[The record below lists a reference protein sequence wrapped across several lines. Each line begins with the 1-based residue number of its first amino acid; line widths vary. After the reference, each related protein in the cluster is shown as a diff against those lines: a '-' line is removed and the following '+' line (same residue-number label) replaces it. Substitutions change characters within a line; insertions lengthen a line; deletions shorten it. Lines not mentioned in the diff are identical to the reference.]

1 MRLPAATKVL
11 LIVILSIT
19 LKNFIILDR
28 ILLKHLILLSLL
40 TSFLAF
46 STLKP
51 LLVKPF
57 STTAVLRGSANRNAT
72 WRGIFGHVC
81 LPPKYLYPEY
91 HTWSHEILGIFGFNP
106 KMIVSLVC
114 LFISLKAGS
123 QKIKTQTCIFDNKF
137 SKDKPCC
144 NFCRWSRWWQC
155 FRSWPHLWLLTF
167 VLPRRPAIQMQYFG
181 PFASDT
187 NLATVK
193 NIKHLQ
199 GHRCSNIVALSCRNL
214 ERQLGYSGVGLL
226 IIT

>member
-1 MRLPAATKVL
+1 MPPDVEYLDMFAFPQNICTQNIHIFPFQC
-11 LIVILSIT
+11 LI
-19 LKNFIILDR
+19 
-28 ILLKHLILLSLL
+28 
-40 TSFLAF
+40 
-46 STLKP
+46 
-51 LLVKPF
+51 
-57 STTAVLRGSANRNAT
+57 
-72 WRGIFGHVC
+72 
-81 LPPKYLYPEY
+81 Y